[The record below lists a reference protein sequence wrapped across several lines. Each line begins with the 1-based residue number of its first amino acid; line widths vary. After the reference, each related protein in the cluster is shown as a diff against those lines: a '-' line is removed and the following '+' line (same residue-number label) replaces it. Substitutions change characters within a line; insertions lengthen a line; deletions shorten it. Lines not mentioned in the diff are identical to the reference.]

1 MKSLGLRASKFRSF
15 SIPASH
21 RLVSQSHSTHAPVLP
36 SHSSIP
42 RPHSIAEA
50 LSTHVSELLLPPT
63 TDKMATGGGDAQ
75 LFEDN
80 FTIYERDQSKY
91 DRVARITA
99 STEDSQTQLTL
110 DVNIELFPIAI
121 GERLTV
127 VLATSLSLDGTRDSV
142 SDGKGWRDV
151 KGESSLADLYDYVCH
166 GKIYKFEDG
175 ADGQTL

>member
-1 MKSLGLRASKFRSF
+1 
-15 SIPASH
+15 
-21 RLVSQSHSTHAPVLP
+21 
-36 SHSSIP
+36 
-42 RPHSIAEA
+42 
-50 LSTHVSELLLPPT
+50 
-63 TDKMATGGGDAQ
+63 MATGGGDAQ
-75 LFEDN
+75 LFEDS

-110 DVNIELFPIAI
+110 DVNIELFPVAI
-121 GERLTV
+121 GDRLTV
-127 VLATSLSLDGTRDSV
+127 VLATSLSLDGTRDTV

-175 ADGQTL
+175 ADGQTLKAYISFGGLLMMLEGPSKKLLPLRVENTYLLVKK

>member
-1 MKSLGLRASKFRSF
+1 
-15 SIPASH
+15 
-21 RLVSQSHSTHAPVLP
+21 
-36 SHSSIP
+36 
-42 RPHSIAEA
+42 
-50 LSTHVSELLLPPT
+50 
-63 TDKMATGGGDAQ
+63 MATGGGDAQ

-99 STEDSQTQLTL
+99 STEDNLTQMTL
-110 DVNIELFPIAI
+110 DVNIELFPVAI
-121 GERLTV
+121 GDRLTV

-175 ADGQTL
+175 ADGQTLKAYISYGGLLMMLEGPSKKLLPLRVENTYLLIKK

>member
-1 MKSLGLRASKFRSF
+1 
-15 SIPASH
+15 
-21 RLVSQSHSTHAPVLP
+21 
-36 SHSSIP
+36 
-42 RPHSIAEA
+42 
-50 LSTHVSELLLPPT
+50 
-63 TDKMATGGGDAQ
+63 MATGGGDAQ

-99 STEDSQTQLTL
+99 STEDSQTQMTL
-110 DVNIELFPIAI
+110 DVNIELFPVAI
-121 GERLTV
+121 GDRLTV
-127 VLATSLSLDGTRDSV
+127 VLATSLSLDGTRDTV

-175 ADGQTL
+175 ADGQTLKAYISYGGLLMMLEGPSKKLLPLRVENTYLLVKK

>member
-1 MKSLGLRASKFRSF
+1 
-15 SIPASH
+15 
-21 RLVSQSHSTHAPVLP
+21 
-36 SHSSIP
+36 
-42 RPHSIAEA
+42 
-50 LSTHVSELLLPPT
+50 
-63 TDKMATGGGDAQ
+63 MATSGGDAQ

-110 DVNIELFPIAI
+110 DVNIELFPVAI
-121 GERLTV
+121 GDRLTV
-127 VLATSLSLDGTRDSV
+127 VLATSLSLDGTRDTV

-175 ADGQTL
+175 ADGQTLKAYISYGGLLMMLEGPSKKLLPLRVENTYLLIKK

>member
-1 MKSLGLRASKFRSF
+1 
-15 SIPASH
+15 
-21 RLVSQSHSTHAPVLP
+21 
-36 SHSSIP
+36 
-42 RPHSIAEA
+42 
-50 LSTHVSELLLPPT
+50 
-63 TDKMATGGGDAQ
+63 MATGGGDAQ

-99 STEDSQTQLTL
+99 STEDNLTQMTL
-110 DVNIELFPIAI
+110 DVNIELFPVAI
-121 GERLTV
+121 GDHLTV
-127 VLATSLSLDGTRDSV
+127 VLATSLSLDGTRDAV

-175 ADGQTL
+175 ADGQTLKAYISYGGLLMMLEGPSKKLLPLRVENTYLLIKK

>member
-1 MKSLGLRASKFRSF
+1 
-15 SIPASH
+15 
-21 RLVSQSHSTHAPVLP
+21 
-36 SHSSIP
+36 
-42 RPHSIAEA
+42 
-50 LSTHVSELLLPPT
+50 
-63 TDKMATGGGDAQ
+63 MATGGGDAQ

-99 STEDSQTQLTL
+99 STEDNLTQMTL
-110 DVNIELFPIAI
+110 DVNIELFPVAI
-121 GERLTV
+121 GDRLTV
-127 VLATSLSLDGTRDSV
+127 VLATSLSLDGTRDAV

-175 ADGQTL
+175 ADGQTLKAYISYGGLLMMLEGPSKKLLPLRVENTYLLIKK

>member
-1 MKSLGLRASKFRSF
+1 
-15 SIPASH
+15 
-21 RLVSQSHSTHAPVLP
+21 
-36 SHSSIP
+36 
-42 RPHSIAEA
+42 
-50 LSTHVSELLLPPT
+50 
-63 TDKMATGGGDAQ
+63 MATGGGDAQ

-175 ADGQTL
+175 ADGQTLKAYISFGGLLMMLEGPSKKLLPLRVENTYLLVKK